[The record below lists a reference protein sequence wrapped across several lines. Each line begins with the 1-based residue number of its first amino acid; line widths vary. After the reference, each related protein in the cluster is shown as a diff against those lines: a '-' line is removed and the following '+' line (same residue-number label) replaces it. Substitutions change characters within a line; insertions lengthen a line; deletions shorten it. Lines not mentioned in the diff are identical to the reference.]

1 MPSIMTRFAP
11 PSILFAGL
19 MAGVAIAQGD
29 RSSPRDLGDPRA
41 IIKNLDLRDRPLK
54 DVVDFLR
61 AKSGTN
67 IILDDGIDT
76 PVTLRELKDM
86 HWRTVLDLAVERA
99 GCVVVEAGPNVL
111 RVEKPPRVRFAF
123 DKAEISQVI
132 DAIAKISAANIIT
145 APEVQGTI
153 TLRLKDVPWRDALD
167 QVVKTL
173 GFTVVE
179 EDRGILRV
187 VSPATL
193 VDQLSSRE
201 FQLRY
206 VRPASSFVPK
216 IKSEYVDGQIFR
228 AGDDPAKNFGLV
240 QALQRMLSPAGK
252 IEYLAGKNV
261 LFVKDTK
268 PVLDEVERMISK
280 IDVEPKQVFVDVKFV
295 TTRNTNLLE
304 YGVNVGDTG
313 WSVSASGGAIPIKF
327 PFNLG
332 GGGFEDSLIAN
343 DSGRGPFADAALNAS
358 NQTIVPNTIFGALD
372 FTQVSATLRL
382 LKKDESSEIV
392 QAPKII
398 ALDHEPATIFVGDT
412 VRYAQ
417 ARAESSQSGGLQ
429 LVVEEAPNSPVQT
442 GFQLLLTPHIIP
454 GTDKVI
460 MEVIPESEQLSGSG
474 GPPLAPPGFDVFTVG
489 SGTGQGSIA
498 LPRVSASTI
507 ATKMLLKS
515 GQTAVLG
522 GLTTDSNTRTTT
534 SIPLLGDIPILGWA
548 FKSRAKSNQRTSLI
562 VFITP
567 EIVMSPEETE
577 ANIRDILEIRRTAMA
592 SEYRRIFGEPSQPS
606 TDTSDVAAPG
616 ADR

>member
-11 PSILFAGL
+11 LSVLAAGL
-19 MAGVAIAQGD
+19 LAGALVAQGD
-29 RSSPRDLGDPRA
+29 RSRPRDHGDPRA
-41 IIKNLDLRDRPLK
+41 VIKNLDLRDRPLK
-54 DVVDFLR
+54 DVVDYLR

-67 IILDDGIDT
+67 IILDEGIDT
-76 PVTLRELKDM
+76 PVTLPGLKDM
-86 HWRTVLDLAVERA
+86 HWRTVLELAAEKA
-99 GCVVVEAGPNVL
+99 GCVVVEIDSNVL
-111 RVEKPPRVRFAF
+111 KIEKPPRVRFAF
-123 DKAEISQVI
+123 DKAEITQVI

-193 VDQLSSRE
+193 VDQLTSRE
-201 FQLRY
+201 YQLRY
-206 VRPASSFVPK
+206 VRPSSSFVPK
-216 IKSEYVDGQIFR
+216 IKSEYVEGGIFR
-228 AGDDPAKNFGLV
+228 SADDPSKSFGLV
-240 QALQRMLSPAGK
+240 EALKRMLSSAGK
-252 IEYLAGKNV
+252 LEYMSGKNV
-261 LFVKDTK
+261 IFVKDTK
-268 PVLDEVERMISK
+268 PVLDEIERMIAK
-280 IDVEPKQVFVDVKFV
+280 IDTEPKQVFVDVKFV
-295 TTRNTNLLE
+295 TTRNNNILE
-304 YGVNVGDTG
+304 YGVNIGDTG
-313 WSVSASGGAIPIKF
+313 WRAGLSLGQIPTRL

-332 GGGFEDSLIAN
+332 SGGFDDSLIAS
-343 DSGRGPFADAALNAS
+343 DTGRGPFADAALNAS

-372 FTQVSATLRL
+372 FTQVAATLRL

-442 GFQLLLTPHIIP
+442 GFQLLLTPHIVP

-474 GPPLAPPGFDVFTVG
+474 GPPLAPSGFDVFTVG

-534 SIPLLGDIPILGWA
+534 SVPLLGDIPILGWA
-548 FKSRAKSNQRTSLI
+548 FKHHSKTNQRTSLI

-577 ANIRDILEIRRTAMA
+577 ANIRQILQNRRTAMGR
-592 SEYRRIFGEPSQPS
+592 EYRRIFGEPKAREG
-606 TDTSDVAAPG
+606 TDEMAAPANG
-616 ADR
+616 R